1 MPRRN
6 DAEKL
11 FVIPCSVSL
20 AAAHMLVRAK
30 DADEALAKAR
40 SNNHDDIDWS
50 TAELVDWVVTGQ
62 PKEQKE

>member
-11 FVIPCSVSL
+11 FLIPCNVSL
-20 AAAHMLVRAK
+20 VAAQMLVYAK
-30 DADEALAKAR
+30 DADEASAKAS

-50 TAELVDWVVTGQ
+50 NAELVDWVVTGQ
-62 PKEQKE
+62 PKELK